1 MDFTAT
7 LNQIVA
13 LSIQDRIRLV
23 QAILDSIAAEQV
35 HPDLTEFQKQE
46 LDRRINDSEA
56 NPDNVLTW
64 EEVKASVKAQSQ
76 RLNSFANA
84 NLIS

>member
-1 MDFTAT
+1 MDFTAS

-13 LSIQDRIRLV
+13 LSIQARIRLV
-23 QAILDSIAAEQV
+23 QAILESIAAEQV

-56 NPDNVLTW
+56 NPENVLTW
-64 EEVKASVKAQSQ
+64 EEVKASVKA
-76 RLNSFANA
+76 RK
-84 NLIS
+84 

>member
-23 QAILDSIAAEQV
+23 QAILESIAAEQV

-46 LDRRINDSEA
+46 LDRRINDYEA
-56 NPDNVLTW
+56 NPENVLTW
-64 EEVKASVKAQSQ
+64 EEVKASVKA
-76 RLNSFANA
+76 RK
-84 NLIS
+84 

>member
-23 QAILDSIAAEQV
+23 QAILESIAAEQV

-46 LDRRINDSEA
+46 LDRRINDFEA
-56 NPDNVLTW
+56 NPENVLTW
-64 EEVKASVKAQSQ
+64 EEVKASVKA
-76 RLNSFANA
+76 RK
-84 NLIS
+84 